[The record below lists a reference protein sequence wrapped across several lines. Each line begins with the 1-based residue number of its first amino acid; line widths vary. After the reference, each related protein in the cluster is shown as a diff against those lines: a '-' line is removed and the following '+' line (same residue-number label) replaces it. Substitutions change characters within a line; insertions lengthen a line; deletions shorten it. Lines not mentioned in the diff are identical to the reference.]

1 MTFLPIVDRELSVA
15 SRRAGTYWLRFW
27 AAVTVLGIWLFLL
40 SASQNTPRTQLGQLL
55 LNALGV
61 VALGFSML
69 SGVFLTADCLAEE
82 KREGTLGLLFL
93 TDLRSYDVV
102 LGKLAAS
109 SLHAF
114 FGLLATFPIL
124 GLTLLLGGVTGR
136 EFSHLLLVFAVTL
149 FFSLSMGMFVSAF
162 SKDARQAMARTFF
175 IMLFFA
181 GVCPTLWWAKKLAAS
196 VWSRSPVL
204 NSRIGD
210 YLLLPSPVSAYQRAF
225 DVQYRYGTGAH
236 DFWLSLG
243 VIFGLGLSGI
253 VLASLMLPLAWR
265 RQGSE
270 APVKTRS
277 NWNKRRSRAMNVA
290 RRTALLKW
298 NPFYWLSVRDATPR
312 RTALRTLIVLG
323 IIWAGFWAAT
333 FYPDSRGLPFS
344 AEPPFVISLFIACG
358 LHVLFKVMVATE
370 ASRRLNLDR
379 QSGALELLLVTPV
392 SVDTILQGQKRA
404 LTRHFRW
411 PLLILCAVNLGLC
424 LSVTQSASLHM
435 GHGDQDIFTELFL
448 GGIVM
453 LLMDFHAL
461 GWVGMWRGL
470 NSPKH
475 SRAVIGTLLRV
486 LAPNWLAIFLLIFTR
501 PSFRSESDV
510 VVVFTLWFVLGGIVD
525 VVAGIVARENLR
537 TSFRRLVAHRFRA

>member
-1 MTFLPIVDRELSVA
+1 MA

-27 AAVTVLGIWLFLL
+27 AALTVLGIWLFLL
-40 SASQNTPRTQLGQLL
+40 ASAQQTSRTAMGQLL

-93 TDLRSYDVV
+93 IDLRSYDVV
-102 LGKLAAS
+102 LSKLTAS

-114 FGLLATFPIL
+114 FGLLATFPVL

-136 EFSHLLLVFAVTL
+136 EFAHLVLVFAVTL

-162 SKDARQAMARTFF
+162 SQDAPQAMARTFL

-181 GVCPTLWWAKKLAAS
+181 GVCPTLWWARKLTAS
-196 VWSRSPVL
+196 VWSRSAVL

-225 DVQYRYGTGAH
+225 DLQYRYGTGAH

-253 VLASLMLPLAWR
+253 VLASLMLPLAWC

-270 APVKTRS
+270 APVKSRSAWKKTRPS
-277 NWNKRRSRAMNVA
+277 GVGFA
-290 RRTALLKW
+290 RRAYLLKW
-298 NPFYWLSVRDATPR
+298 NPIYWLFIRDSSPHRA
-312 RTALRTLIVLG
+312 ALRTLIMLG
-323 IIWAGFWAAT
+323 IVWAGFWAAT
-333 FYPDSRGLPFS
+333 FYPDARGLPFS
-344 AEPPFVISLFIACG
+344 PEPPFVITMFMACG

-379 QSGALELLLVTPV
+379 QSGALELLLVTPL
-392 SVDTILQGQKRA
+392 SVAAILQGQKRA

-411 PLLILCAVNLGLC
+411 PILILCAFNLGLC
-424 LSVTQSASLHM
+424 LSVNLARSLHM
-435 GHGDQDIFTELFL
+435 GREDRDIFTEFFL

-470 NSPKH
+470 NSTKH

-501 PSFRSESDV
+501 PAFRHESDV
-510 VVVFTLWFVLGGIVD
+510 IVVFTLWFVLGGIVD
-525 VVAGIVARENLR
+525 VVAAVVARENLR

>member
-27 AAVTVLGIWLFLL
+27 TALIVLGIWLFLL
-40 SASQNTPRTQLGQLL
+40 SVAQHTSRAEMGQLL

-69 SGVFLTADCLAEE
+69 AGVFLTADCLSEE

-114 FGLLATFPIL
+114 FGLLATFPVL
-124 GLTLLLGGVTGR
+124 GLTVLLGGVTGR
-136 EFSHLLLVFAVTL
+136 EFTHLLLVFAVTL
-149 FFSLSMGMFVSAF
+149 FFSLSAGMFVSAF
-162 SKDARQAMARTFF
+162 SKDARQAMAATFF
-175 IMLFFA
+175 IMLFVA
-181 GVCPTLWWAKKLAAS
+181 GVCPTLWWARKLAAS
-196 VWSRSPVL
+196 VWPTSAALTS
-204 NSRIGD
+204 SYGD

-225 DVQYRYGTGAH
+225 DLQYRFGTGAH

-243 VIFGLGLSGI
+243 VIFGLGVAGI

-270 APVKTRS
+270 APVKARS
-277 NWNKRRSRAMNVA
+277 TWKKLRSRGMSISH
-290 RRTALLKW
+290 RTALLKW
-298 NPFYWLSVRDATPR
+298 NPIYWLSVRDSAPQ
-312 RTALRTLIVLG
+312 RTALRTLIFLG

-333 FYPDSRGLPFS
+333 FYPDDRGVPFS
-344 AEPPFVISLFIACG
+344 PEPPFTISLFMACG
-358 LHVLFKVMVATE
+358 LHILFKIMVATE

-379 QSGALELLLVTPV
+379 QSGALELLLVTPI
-392 SVDTILQGQKRA
+392 SIDSILQGQKRA

-411 PLLILCAVNLGLC
+411 PLLILCALNLGLC
-424 LSVTQSASLHM
+424 LSVTWASLHM
-435 GHGDQDIFTELFL
+435 GSTDQGLFVELFL
-448 GGIVM
+448 GGVVM

-461 GWVGMWRGL
+461 GWVGMWCGL
-470 NSPKH
+470 NSTKH
-475 SRAVIGTLLRV
+475 SRAVTATLVRV
-486 LAPNWLAIFLLIFTR
+486 LAPNWLAIFLLIFSR
-501 PSFRSESDV
+501 PSFHSQGDV
-510 VVVFTLWFVLGGIVD
+510 FVVFALWFVLGGAVD

-537 TSFRRLVAHRFRA
+537 TGFRRLVAHRYRA